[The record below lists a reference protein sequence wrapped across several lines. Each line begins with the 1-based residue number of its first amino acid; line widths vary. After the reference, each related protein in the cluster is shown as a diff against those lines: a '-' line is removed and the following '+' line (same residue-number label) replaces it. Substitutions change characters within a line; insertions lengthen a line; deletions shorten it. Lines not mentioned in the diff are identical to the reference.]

1 VLPDRTPRGWGYPPP
16 PPPGWGYPR
25 PRPPVVSGLAV
36 LILVTVG
43 FALVAPHART
53 IRAALAAGKLP
64 ALELPGPLPRLDL
77 PDLPRPAPKR
87 ATPARLSPPAGAA
100 VAFALAQRG
109 KPYRWGAE
117 GPHAFDCSGLTWA
130 AWRRAGVGIPRTAA
144 GQLAGLPRVAGPLR
158 PGDLLVYRTDGP
170 SRRHVAIVSAPGRM
184 VEARG
189 RGIPIRQTR
198 IRRDF
203 LGAVRPGGR

>member
-1 VLPDRTPRGWGYPPP
+1 MLPDRTPRGWGYPPP

-100 VAFALAQRG
+100 VASRSPSVASRTG
-109 KPYRWGAE
+109 GV
-117 GPHAFDCSGLTWA
+117 
-130 AWRRAGVGIPRTAA
+130 RRARMPSTAQA
-144 GQLAGLPRVAGPLR
+144 
-158 PGDLLVYRTDGP
+158 
-170 SRRHVAIVSAPGRM
+170 
-184 VEARG
+184 
-189 RGIPIRQTR
+189 
-198 IRRDF
+198 
-203 LGAVRPGGR
+203 